1 MDTDSALGLRE
12 WLEDHALAI
21 IAVLAI
27 IVLLVVVWKRPAL
40 FSSAYPSPALPTPTS
55 PTAPSPRLLPKQWT
69 VLSGLFDGQINALR
83 IEDVDGARVIY
94 AGTDGGVFKSEDR
107 GITWIPR
114 NNGLDSRL
122 VRALAVDPDDP
133 KVLYAG
139 SWNGQVHA
147 SANGGN
153 SWQGRSTGLP
163 ASEIRDLAVHTHD
176 PRKLYAGTSAGVFT
190 TTNAGQD
197 WHPAA
202 QFTGTL
208 QCLAMEAEQPNILYV
223 GTAGHGIYKSFNGG
237 ATWTHLRTEFTDVS
251 SLLIPPRAARTVYAI
266 SAGKV
271 WKTENAG
278 LVWTYAD
285 YWRDP
290 SVARSLATNPKNP
303 QEVYVGLEDGLHK
316 STDGRKT
323 WIPSDLGLT
332 DKDVQ
337 VLAVDPMEP
346 AVVYACSGNQLFVS
360 RNSGRTWQQRSSIQA
375 YAEGS
380 ILALKSDPKDGEA
393 FYASVAGGGL
403 YRTTDGGEHWEH
415 VGASLPVAQITAMDV
430 DPVITQT
437 IYLGTREGF
446 VFRSGTGGT
455 TWGSG
460 SRVAEAPIQSLAVD
474 PEQRNR
480 IYAGT
485 LGQGLYRSD
494 NAGAQWAH
502 KGASIGNDVQGLVID
517 PRGPTTTTYAR
528 TERGVFRSL
537 DAGEN
542 WEPYLSGVAAFA
554 LPLKGSGRPIAMT
567 LADPSLVVGQ
577 GRSESILVPQNRIAA
592 AVELRGMT
600 ISPAMPGTLY
610 VMAEGEGVFCSA
622 DSGSSW
628 TSLGAGLQ
636 SRRLQ
641 ALALSPDDPD
651 LILVGTDRGIYRY
664 WPIQ

>member
-1 MDTDSALGLRE
+1 MDTDSAPGLRE

-27 IVLLVVVWKRPAL
+27 ILLLVAVWKRPAL
-40 FSSAYPSPALPTPTS
+40 FPSAYPSPASPTPTS
-55 PTAPSPRLLPKQWT
+55 PTPPSPTLLPKQWT
-69 VLSGLFDGQINALR
+69 VLFELFDGQINALR
-83 IEDVDGARVIY
+83 IEGAGGVRLIY
-94 AGTDGGVFKSEDR
+94 AGTEGGVFKSEDR

-114 NNGLDSRL
+114 NDGLDNRL

-147 SANGGN
+147 SEDGGS
-153 SWQGRSTGLP
+153 SWEQRSAGLP
-163 ASEIRDLAVHTHD
+163 AAEIRALAVHTHD
-176 PRKLYAGTSAGVFT
+176 PRKLYAGTPAGVFT
-190 TTNAGQD
+190 TNNAGRD
-197 WHPAA
+197 WHPAG

-223 GTAGHGIYKSFNGG
+223 GTAGHGIYKSFDSG
-237 ATWTHLRTEFTDVS
+237 ASWIRLRTEFTDVS

-290 SVARSLATNPKNP
+290 SVAYSLATNPKNP
-303 QEVYVGLEDGLHK
+303 QEVYVGLQDGLHK

-323 WIPSDLGLT
+323 WIRSDLGLT

-346 AVVYACSGNQLFVS
+346 TVVYACTGNQLWVS

-375 YAEGS
+375 YSEAS
-380 ILALKSDPKDGEA
+380 ILALKADPKDGQA

-403 YRTTDGGEHWEH
+403 YRTLDSGEHWEH
-415 VGASLPVAQITAMDV
+415 IGASLPVAQITAIDV

-437 IYLGTREGF
+437 IYVGTRDGF
-446 VFRSGTGGT
+446 VYRSGSGGT
-455 TWGSG
+455 TWASG

-485 LGQGLYRSD
+485 LGQGLFRSD
-494 NAGAQWAH
+494 NAGAQWAR
-502 KGASIGNDVQGLVID
+502 KGASIGNDVHNIVID
-517 PRGPTTTTYAR
+517 PRGPATTLYAR
-528 TERGVFRSL
+528 TDRDVFRSL

-542 WEPYLSGVAAFA
+542 WEPYLTRVAAFA

-567 LADPSLVVGQ
+567 LADPTLVTGQ
-577 GRSESILVPQNRIAA
+577 GQSESILVPQNRIAA

-600 ISPAMPGTLY
+600 ASPAEPGTLY
-610 VMAEGEGVFCSA
+610 VLAEGEGVFCSG

-636 SRRLQ
+636 SRGLQ

-651 LILVGTDRGIYRY
+651 LILVGTERGIYRY

>member
-1 MDTDSALGLRE
+1 MDTDSAPGLRE

-27 IVLLVVVWKRPAL
+27 ILLLVAVWKRPAL
-40 FSSAYPSPALPTPTS
+40 FPSAYPSPTSATPTS
-55 PTAPSPRLLPKQWT
+55 PTAPSPTLLPKQWT
-69 VLSGLFDGQINALR
+69 VLFGLFDGQINALR
-83 IEDVDGARVIY
+83 IEEAGGERVLY

-114 NNGLDSRL
+114 NNGLDNRL

-139 SWNGQVHA
+139 SWNGKVHV
-147 SANGGN
+147 SANGGS
-153 SWQGRSTGLP
+153 SWQERSTGLP
-163 ASEIRDLAVHTHD
+163 ASEIRALAVHTHD
-176 PRKLYAGTSAGVFT
+176 PRKLYAGTPAGVFT
-190 TTNAGQD
+190 TTNAGMD
-197 WHPAA
+197 WHPAGR
-202 QFTGTL
+202 FTGTL

-223 GTAGHGIYKSFNGG
+223 GTANHGIYKSFDGG
-237 ATWTHLRTEFTDVS
+237 ATWTPLRTGFTNVS
-251 SLLIPPRAARTVYAI
+251 SLHIPPRAARTVYAI
-266 SAGKV
+266 SEGKL

-303 QEVYVGLEDGLHK
+303 QEIYVGLEVGLHK
-316 STDGRKT
+316 STDGRQT
-323 WIPSDLGLT
+323 WIRSDLGLT

-337 VLAVDPMEP
+337 VVAVDPTEP
-346 AVVYACSGNQLFVS
+346 TVVYACTGNQLFIS
-360 RNSGRTWQQRSSIQA
+360 GNSGRTWQQRSSIQT
-375 YAEGS
+375 YAEAS
-380 ILALKSDPKDGEA
+380 ILALKSDPKDGQA

-403 YRTTDGGEHWEH
+403 YRTTDSGEDWEH
-415 VGASLPVAQITAMDV
+415 VGVSLPIAQITAIEV

-437 IYLGTREGF
+437 IYVGTREGF

-455 TWGSG
+455 TWASA

-480 IYAGT
+480 IYAAT
-485 LGQGLYRSD
+485 VGQGIYRSD
-494 NAGAQWAH
+494 NAGAQWAR
-502 KGASIGNDVQGLVID
+502 KGASIGDDVQGIVID
-517 PRGPTTTTYAR
+517 PRGPATTTYAR

-542 WEPYLSGVAAFA
+542 WEPYLSGVVAFA
-554 LPLKGSGRPIAMT
+554 LPLKGSGRPIAIAR
-567 LADPSLVVGQ
+567 ADPSLVAGQ
-577 GRSESILVPQNRIAA
+577 GRSESILVPQNQIAA

-600 ISPAMPGTLY
+600 VSPATPGTLY

-628 TSLGAGLQ
+628 ASLGAGLQ

-641 ALALSPDDPD
+641 ALVLSPDDPD

-664 WPIQ
+664 WPTQ